1 MKRLITLHF
10 LSLVTLIT
18 HAQTQVLDASFDLR
32 SITISKAA
40 ELHYEA
46 IKRPYLLT
54 SDVIKDERLATYR
67 TGQIKPD
74 SFFDVM
80 LEQYGFERH
89 RTNGFDV
96 VRKKNDVVNAEKH
109 TIVIT
114 PKHRTPSYISGLI
127 QPLTEGKFSTSRAI
141 KTSEPIN
148 SQNTPPNSAAA
159 MIEQSADVLVFTGTK
174 ADVDRIQALIPQL
187 DTPQGEVVIK
197 SVIYQVSSGKTDGN
211 AFQLLGSILAGKLGV
226 TAGAASVGDAVTFK
240 IGDMSAVISAL
251 SSDNRFKVLSS
262 PSMRLTSGAKGKFS
276 VGDSTPTLGSTS
288 TTTGGQVVQSVTYQQ
303 SGLILE
309 VSPTVRQKD
318 IELKVKQQL
327 SNFVKTENG
336 VNNSPTL
343 VKREIESALTLED
356 GEMVVIGSLNESK
369 DSATA
374 KGLNFLPAWM
384 QAKGT
389 DSSQSELLL
398 LLQVQRVKPI

>member
-1 MKRLITLHF
+1 MIRLFILVF
-10 LSLVTLIT
+10 LSLVTLI
-18 HAQTQVLDASFDLR
+18 ARAEVLSADSSFDFRL
-32 SITISKAA
+32 ITISQATQ
-40 ELHYEA
+40 LFYEA
-46 IKRPYLLT
+46 VKRPYIITADVLKDDRLT
-54 SDVIKDERLATYR
+54 SYR
-67 TGQIKPD
+67 TGTIKPD
-74 SFFDVM
+74 AFLDVI
-80 LEQYGFERH
+80 LEQYGFERY
-89 RTNGFDV
+89 RASGMDV
-96 VRKKNDVVNAEKH
+96 IRKKNVNDADKI

-114 PKHRTPSYISGLI
+114 PKHRTPNYISGLI
-127 QPLTEGKFSTSRAI
+127 QPLTEGKFSTSRAV
-141 KTSEPIN
+141 KTSDPLP
-148 SQNTPPNSAAA
+148 SQNAPGGSAAA
-159 MIEQSADVLVFTGTK
+159 MVEQSADVLVFTGTK
-174 ADVDRIQALIPQL
+174 NDIDRIQALIPQL

-197 SVIYQVSSGKTDGN
+197 SVIYQVSSGKTEGN

-226 TAGAASVGDAVTFK
+226 SSGSPSVGDAVTFK
-240 IGDMSAVISAL
+240 IGDLSAVISAL

-262 PSMRLTSGAKGKFS
+262 PSMRLTSGSKGKFS

-288 TTTGGQVVQSVTYQQ
+288 TATGGQVVQSVQYQQ

-369 DSATA
+369 DSSTS
-374 KGLNFLPAWM
+374 KGLSFLPAWM

-398 LLQVQRVKPI
+398 LLQVQRLKSI

>member
-1 MKRLITLHF
+1 MKRIFAIVL
-10 LSLVTLIT
+10 LSLVTLIS
-18 HAQTQVLDASFDLR
+18 HAQTPISDTTFDFRL
-32 SITISKAA
+32 ITISQATQ
-40 ELHYEA
+40 LFYEA
-46 IKRPYLLT
+46 VKRPYIITADVLKDDRLT
-54 SDVIKDERLATYR
+54 SYR
-67 TGQIKPD
+67 TGSVKPD
-74 SFFDVM
+74 AFLDLI
-80 LEQYGFERH
+80 LEQYGFERQ
-89 RTNGFDV
+89 RASGMDV
-96 VRKKNDVVNAEKH
+96 IRKKNINDADKI
-109 TIVIT
+109 TMVIT
-114 PKHRTPSYISGLI
+114 PKHRTPNYISGLI
-127 QPLTEGKFSTSRAI
+127 QPLTEGKFSSSRVI
-141 KTSEPIN
+141 KTSEQAP
-148 SQNTPPNSAAA
+148 SQNTPAGSAAA

-174 ADVDRIQALIPQL
+174 SDIDRIQALIPQL
-187 DTPQGEVVIK
+187 DTPQGEVIVK
-197 SVIYQVSSGKTDGN
+197 SVIYQVSSGKTEGN
-211 AFQLLGSILAGKLGV
+211 AFQLLGSILSGKLGV
-226 TAGAASVGDAVTFK
+226 SAGASSLGDAITFK

-251 SSDNRFKVLSS
+251 SSDNRFKVLSR

-288 TTTGGQVVQSVTYQQ
+288 TATGGQVVQSVTYQQ

-374 KGLNFLPAWM
+374 KGLSFLPAWM
-384 QAKGT
+384 QAKGS
-389 DSSQSELLL
+389 DSTQSELLL

>member
-1 MKRLITLHF
+1 MKRIFAIAL
-10 LSLVTLIT
+10 LSLVTLISRS
-18 HAQTQVLDASFDLR
+18 QTPLSDTSFDLR
-32 SITISKAA
+32 LITISQATQ
-40 ELHYEA
+40 LFYEA
-46 IKRPYLLT
+46 VKRPYIITADVLKDDRLT
-54 SDVIKDERLATYR
+54 SYR
-67 TGQIKPD
+67 TGTVKPD
-74 SFFDVM
+74 AFLDVL

-89 RTNGFDV
+89 RAKGMEVIRKING
-96 VRKKNDVVNAEKH
+96 NDTDKI

-114 PKHRTPSYISGLI
+114 PKHRTPNYISGLI
-127 QPLTEGKFSTSRAI
+127 QPLTEGKFSSSRAI
-141 KTSEPIN
+141 KTSEQAP

-174 ADVDRIQALIPQL
+174 VDVDRIQALIPQL

-197 SVIYQVSSGKTDGN
+197 SVIYQVSSGKTEGN

-288 TTTGGQVVQSVTYQQ
+288 TGTGGQVVQSVTYQQ

-374 KGLNFLPAWM
+374 KGLSFLPAWM

-389 DSSQSELLL
+389 DSTHSELLL